1 MSMPHSAAP
10 GGRPADPART
20 DTPPRRALRAL
31 SLPEFVALM
40 AMLTATIAFSI
51 DAMLPALPEIGAV
64 LSPGDPNAA
73 QLVIVT
79 FVLGMGAGTLFVGP
93 LSDAV
98 GRKTVMVGGAA
109 VYCLGAGLAALAPSL
124 ELLLAARLLQGLGA
138 SGPRVAAMAMIR
150 DLYAGRDM
158 ARVQSFVMMTFTLVP
173 AVAPLVG
180 SWIIAGFGW
189 RGVFGAFVVFSLIS
203 GGWLLLRQ
211 PETLPRDRRRPM
223 RLAPLGRAAREVI
236 AHPVVRRSVIIQTL
250 IFAALFGCVTSVQPL
265 YEQTFDRAESFPL
278 WFFGVAIVS
287 GSASFLNAR
296 IVGRL
301 GMVYILRRALVVHL
315 VLSAAL
321 LAGWLLGPDLDAA
334 HFVLFLVWQVGT
346 FALAGL
352 TIGNLNAIAMQPMG
366 HIAGMASS
374 VISAVSTIVSVL
386 IAAPIGQAFDG
397 TPVPLA
403 TASLVLIG
411 LAVVLSGRLRE
422 TSAG

>member
-1 MSMPHSAAP
+1 MSTLHHTPPLDRGAP
-10 GGRPADPART
+10 PADA
-20 DTPPRRALRAL
+20 PRRGLRAL

-40 AMLTATIAFSI
+40 AMLTATIAVSI
-51 DAMLPALPEIGAV
+51 DAMLPGLPQIGAE
-64 LSPGDPNAA
+64 LSPADPNAA

-109 VYCLGAGLAALAPSL
+109 IYCLGAGLAAIAPSL

-138 SGPRVAAMAMIR
+138 SGPRVAAMGMIR
-150 DLYAGRDM
+150 DLYSGRGM
-158 ARVQSFVMMTFTLVP
+158 ARVQSFVMMTFTLIP
-173 AVAPLVG
+173 AVAPLMG

-189 RGVFGAFVVFSLIS
+189 RGVFGAFVLFSLLS

-211 PETLPRDRRRPM
+211 PETLPPERRRPM
-223 RLAPLGRAAREVI
+223 RLRPLLRAAREVL
-236 AHPVVRRSVIIQTL
+236 AHPVVRRSVIVQTL
-250 IFAALFGCVTSVQPL
+250 IFAVLFGCITSVQPL
-265 YEQTFDRAESFPL
+265 YEQTFDRADTFPY

-301 GMVYILRRALVVHL
+301 GMVYILRRALIAHL
-315 VLSAAL
+315 ALSAAL
-321 LAGWLLGPDLDAA
+321 LGGWLLGPDLDGP
-334 HFVLFLVWQVGT
+334 HFALFLLWQVGT

-374 VISAVSTIVSVL
+374 VISALSTIVSVL
-386 IAAPIGQAFDG
+386 LAAPIGQAFDG

-403 TASLVLIG
+403 GAALVLIG
-411 LAVVLSGRLRE
+411 LAALLSARLHE
-422 TSAG
+422 GPAT